1 MRWIGFVLFAAV
13 LCAQNEEGP
22 PRLKR
27 GIPKAGDPTRKGE
40 ARPEA
45 VPIPLPPGR
54 EIVTDSEGR
63 VVKEESTA
71 AAPEPED
78 PIDKARVVAFDFA
91 EQLPNFI
98 CQQLTLRYSGEGLR
112 NIDWKLQDR
121 IETDLMYSEGKES
134 YGNFK
139 RNGKLI
145 KKGGPQDTGSWS
157 TGEYGTIQ
165 LDVLASNTNAEF
177 KFDRDSEVGG
187 RPAKKY
193 TYRVLKANSHW
204 KVDFGGNVLYPAYHG
219 SVWIDNETSRVLRV
233 EMIGRQIPESYP
245 MASVEMTVDYG
256 MVKLGDKQFLLPTR
270 AENLACGRA
279 SITCVR
285 NEVKYMNYRRFTAES
300 TISTTE
306 STVTFDGEQPPPAA
320 APEKKKQKNPR

>member
-1 MRWIGFVLFAAV
+1 MPRLSRTRLSLVLLAMT
-13 LCAQNEEGP
+13 LCAQNEDAP

-27 GIPKAGDPTRKGE
+27 GIPKAGDATRRGE

-45 VPIPLPPGR
+45 VPVPLPPGR

-63 VVKEESTA
+63 V
-71 AAPEPED
+71 APEVNTRPEAPAD
-78 PIDKARVVAFDFA
+78 PIDKARMVAFDFA
-91 EQLPNFI
+91 DQLPNFI

-112 NIDWKLQDR
+112 NIEWKLQDR
-121 IETDLMYSEGKES
+121 IETDLMYSDGQES
-134 YGNFK
+134 YSNYK
-139 RNGKLI
+139 RNGKLM
-145 KKGGPQDTGSWS
+145 KKGSPQDSGTWS

-177 KFDRDSEVGG
+177 KYDRESEVGG
-187 RPAKKY
+187 RPARKY

-204 KVDFGGNVLYPAYHG
+204 KVDSGGNVLYPAYHG

-233 EMIGRQIPESYP
+233 EMIGRQIPESFP

-256 MVKLGDKQFLLPTR
+256 MVKLGDKAFLLPTR

-279 SITCVR
+279 SVTCVR

-300 TISTTE
+300 TISTAE
-306 STVTFDGEQPPPAA
+306 STVTFDAEPAPAA
-320 APEKKKQKNPR
+320 TPPKKK